1 MSRRKR
7 LACAAALVLVALY
20 VVGPAIAAFLEVGD
34 RWGPKIYPLWYHQAV
49 YLIAWEW
56 GTHPERKPRVGF
68 WYKEQNRPW
77 VHGMHNRNDDRVHDE
92 PNRETLRKEG
102 K

>member
-77 VHGMHNRNDDRVHDE
+77 LYGGVHDE
-92 PNRETLRKEG
+92 PNRETQRKEG